1 MEVIAQVSGV
11 IPPGQADDL
20 DRVPLVS
27 QILYQLAVVQITAA
41 ERVE

>member
-20 DRVPLVS
+20 DNVPLIS
-27 QILYQLAVVQITAA
+27 ERFHQLAVVQVTAA
-41 ERVE
+41 